1 MSDLVYKFEPDESDD
16 QYVAAVDLAGREGVL
31 VVAKYGSDGTF
42 TIEQTMPV
50 RFDDRYEMAVAR
62 ERQRAEA
69 AAREVALADLW
80 WGLELR
86 AESPIT
92 RAVLDLHGPVFEG
105 YQNTALCR
113 GCDSDGWD
121 SEDPEWPC
129 RTVQVIAGAYGLEV
143 PL

>member
-1 MSDLVYKFEPDESDD
+1 MSDLVYRFEPDDSGD
-16 QYVAAVDLAGREGVL
+16 QRVAAMDLAGREGML

-42 TIEQTMPV
+42 TVEQMMPV

-62 ERQRAEA
+62 ERQRADA

-80 WGLELR
+80 WSLELR
-86 AESPIT
+86 TESPTI
-92 RAVLDLHGPVFEG
+92 RAVLDLHGPVFDG
-105 YQNTALCR
+105 YMDTALCR

-121 SEDPEWPC
+121 AEDPEWPC
-129 RTVQVIAGAYGLEV
+129 RTVRVIAEAYRLEV